1 MRTFSIV
8 LLALAACNKDKV
20 DDDSA
25 AVSDTDPVDTDD
37 TDTLTGD
44 CSATVLSSTPE
55 DGDSDVYYRTVF
67 TVSFDGDGQTDAA
80 EFSVL
85 DDVGNPADVT
95 DVVWSDGGVQVMFRA
110 DLAPSTAYQLGT
122 TVCGVT
128 TAASF
133 VTNTIGTPIADGNA
147 SLAGRAYVTRLS
159 DATIVDPAVLDPLLG
174 QYLTVPL
181 LFEVTAADDTTIDLL
196 GALGYQED
204 DGSFTQLTDLPSWDF
219 PAGDFTDTP
228 YFFAQAA
235 SITILYGDI
244 PIPLEDFTLE
254 GSFTADG
261 SQIVYGRATGLGDTR
276 YLGALVNQPD
286 VESAVCDLA
295 GAMGVY
301 CEPCAD
307 GEPYCLFIIAE
318 DIEADYEEGL
328 DVVEVLPT

>member
-1 MRTFSIV
+1 MRTFSLV
-8 LLALAACNKDKV
+8 LLVLTACNKDKDASDTSGDTTPV
-20 DDDSA
+20 VTDDSA
-25 AVSDTDPVDTDD
+25 
-37 TDTLTGD
+37 TLTAD
-44 CSATVLSSTPE
+44 CTAEVVSSTPE
-55 DGDSDVYYRTVF
+55 DGDADVYYRTVF
-67 TVSFDGDGQTDAA
+67 TVSFTGDGQTDAA
-80 EFSVL
+80 SFTVT
-85 DDVGNPADVT
+85 DAAGAAAPIT

-110 DLAPSTAYQLGT
+110 DLAPDTHYDLDT
-122 TVCGVT
+122 TVCAVT
-128 TAASF
+128 TRVAFA
-133 VTNTIGTPIADGNA
+133 TNTIGTPLTDGNA

-181 LFEVTAADDTTIDLL
+181 LFEVTAADDTSIDLL
-196 GALGYQED
+196 GALGYQEG

-235 SITILYGDI
+235 SITILYGEI

-307 GEPYCLFIIAE
+307 GENYCLFIIAE
-318 DIEADYEEGL
+318 DIEADYEAGL